1 MFSALLP
8 KVLRTTF
15 AAIRG
20 AADIELGEQVRNVV
34 ITVPD
39 YVKEDLH
46 EPILQGAEKAGFFLN
61 RDGMYL
67 AGISLPLWRHG
78 SYVSQRT
85 Y

>member
-61 RDGMYL
+61 RDGTY
-67 AGISLPLWRHG
+67 AVIS
-78 SYVSQRT
+78 S
-85 Y
+85 